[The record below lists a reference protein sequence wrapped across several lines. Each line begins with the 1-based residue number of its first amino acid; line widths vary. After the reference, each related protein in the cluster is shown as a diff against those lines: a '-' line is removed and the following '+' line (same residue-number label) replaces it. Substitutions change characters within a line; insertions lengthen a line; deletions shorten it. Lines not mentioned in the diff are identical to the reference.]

1 MSLDT
6 SKTAP
11 NDSANTNVSVPAVRR
26 IAIGVEY
33 NGAAFH
39 GWQRQTKPAVATI
52 QMALEEALS
61 TVADQAITLI
71 CAGRTDA
78 GVHATGQVAHF
89 EVSNARE
96 LKAWTMG
103 VNSLLPNAI
112 RVIWAKEVDSEFHAR
127 FSAQARRYQYW
138 IHNAAVRPG
147 IFSGLMTHFA
157 QPLNETL
164 MHQAAQAFVGEQ
176 DFTSFRAVACESKT
190 AMRNVHAVSVKR
202 YGERVCIEIEAN
214 AFLLHMVRNI
224 TGTLLAIG
232 TEKQPVTWVETL
244 LVAKNRALA
253 AATAKPDGLYLVAVT
268 YPAKYEIP
276 ASERSLF

>member
-1 MSLDT
+1 MSSD
-6 SKTAP
+6 SQHIP
-11 NDSANTNVSVPAVRR
+11 SANSSSLTVRR

-39 GWQRQTKPAVATI
+39 GWQRQTKPPVATI

-89 EVSNARE
+89 EVSNPRE

-103 VNSLLPNAI
+103 VNSLLPAAI
-112 RVIWAKEVDSEFHAR
+112 RVVWAKEVDAEFHAR

-138 IHNAAVRPG
+138 IHNSAVRPG
-147 IFSGLMTHFA
+147 IFSTLMTHYS
-157 QPLNETL
+157 QPLDEGL
-164 MHQAAQAFVGEQ
+164 MDRAAQSLVGEQ
-176 DFTSFRAVACESKT
+176 DFSAFRAVACESQT
-190 AMRNVHAVSVKR
+190 PMRNVHAVSVKR
-202 YGERVCIEIEAN
+202 FGERICIEIEAN

-224 TGTLLAIG
+224 AGTLMAVGIG
-232 TEKQPVTWVETL
+232 KQPVTWVESL
-244 LVAKNRALA
+244 LAAKDRSMA

-268 YPAKYEIP
+268 YPAKYDLPET
-276 ASERSLF
+276 ERSLF

>member
-1 MSLDT
+1 MS
-6 SKTAP
+6 S
-11 NDSANTNVSVPAVRR
+11 DSQHISSADSPSLTVRR

-39 GWQRQTKPAVATI
+39 GWQRQTKPPVATI

-71 CAGRTDA
+71 CAGRTDS

-89 EVSNARE
+89 EVSNPRE

-103 VNSLLPNAI
+103 VNSLLPAAI
-112 RVIWAKEVDSEFHAR
+112 RVVWAKEVDAEFHAR

-138 IHNAAVRPG
+138 IHNSAVRPG
-147 IFSGLMTHFA
+147 IFSGLMTHYS
-157 QPLNETL
+157 QPLDEAL
-164 MHQAAQAFVGEQ
+164 MDRAAQSLVGEQ
-176 DFTSFRAVACESKT
+176 DFTAFRAVACESKT
-190 AMRNVHAVSVKR
+190 PMRNVHAVSVKR
-202 YGERVCIEIEAN
+202 FGERICIEIEAN

-224 TGTLLAIG
+224 TGTLMAVG
-232 TEKQPVTWVETL
+232 VGKQPVTWVESL
-244 LVAKNRALA
+244 LAAKDRSMA

-268 YPAKYEIP
+268 YPAKYDLPET
-276 ASERSLF
+276 ERSLF

>member
-1 MSLDT
+1 MS
-6 SKTAP
+6 S
-11 NDSANTNVSVPAVRR
+11 DSQHISSADSPSLTVRR

-39 GWQRQTKPAVATI
+39 GWQRQTKPPVATI

-89 EVSNARE
+89 EVSNPRE

-103 VNSLLPNAI
+103 VNSLLPAAI
-112 RVIWAKEVDSEFHAR
+112 RVVWAKEVDAEFHAR

-138 IHNAAVRPG
+138 IHNSAVRPG
-147 IFSGLMTHFA
+147 IFSGLMTHYS
-157 QPLNETL
+157 QPLDEVL
-164 MHQAAQAFVGEQ
+164 MDRAAQSLVGEQ
-176 DFTSFRAVACESKT
+176 DFTAFRAVACESKT
-190 AMRNVHAVSVKR
+190 PMRNVHAVSVKR
-202 YGERVCIEIEAN
+202 FGERICIEIEAN

-224 TGTLLAIG
+224 TGTLMAVG
-232 TEKQPVTWVETL
+232 VGKQPVTWVESL
-244 LVAKNRALA
+244 LAAKDRSMA

-268 YPAKYEIP
+268 YPAKYDLPET
-276 ASERSLF
+276 ERSLF

>member
-1 MSLDT
+1 MS
-6 SKTAP
+6 S
-11 NDSANTNVSVPAVRR
+11 DSQHISSADSPSLTVRR

-39 GWQRQTKPAVATI
+39 GWQRQTKPPVATI

-89 EVSNARE
+89 EVSNPRE

-103 VNSLLPNAI
+103 VNSLLPAAI
-112 RVIWAKEVDSEFHAR
+112 RVVWAKEVDAEFHAR

-138 IHNAAVRPG
+138 IHNSAVRPG
-147 IFSGLMTHFA
+147 IFSGLMTHYS
-157 QPLNETL
+157 QPLDEAL
-164 MHQAAQAFVGEQ
+164 MDRAGQSLVGEQ
-176 DFTSFRAVACESKT
+176 DFTAFRAVACESKT
-190 AMRNVHAVSVKR
+190 PMRNVHAVSVKR
-202 YGERVCIEIEAN
+202 FGERICIEIEAN

-224 TGTLLAIG
+224 TGTLMAVG
-232 TEKQPVTWVETL
+232 VGKQPVTWVESL
-244 LVAKNRALA
+244 LAAKDRSMA

-268 YPAKYEIP
+268 YPAKYDLPET
-276 ASERSLF
+276 ERSLF

>member
-1 MSLDT
+1 MS
-6 SKTAP
+6 S
-11 NDSANTNVSVPAVRR
+11 DSQHISSADSPSLTVRR

-39 GWQRQTKPAVATI
+39 GWQRQTKPPVATI

-89 EVSNARE
+89 EVSNPRE

-103 VNSLLPNAI
+103 VNSLLPAAI
-112 RVIWAKEVDSEFHAR
+112 RVVWAKEVDAEFHAR

-138 IHNAAVRPG
+138 IHNSAVRPG
-147 IFSGLMTHFA
+147 IFSGLMTHYS
-157 QPLNETL
+157 QPLDEAL
-164 MHQAAQAFVGEQ
+164 MDRAAQSLVGEQ
-176 DFTSFRAVACESKT
+176 DFTAFRAVACESKT
-190 AMRNVHAVSVKR
+190 PMRNVHAVSVKR
-202 YGERVCIEIEAN
+202 FGERICIEIEAN

-224 TGTLLAIG
+224 TGTLMAVG
-232 TEKQPVTWVETL
+232 VGKQPVTWVESL
-244 LVAKNRALA
+244 LAAKDRSMA

-268 YPAKYEIP
+268 YPARYDLPET
-276 ASERSLF
+276 ERSLF

>member
-1 MSLDT
+1 MSSD
-6 SKTAP
+6 SQHIP
-11 NDSANTNVSVPAVRR
+11 SANSPSLTVRR

-39 GWQRQTKPAVATI
+39 GWQRQTKPPVATI

-89 EVSNARE
+89 EVSNPRE

-103 VNSLLPNAI
+103 VNSLLPAAI
-112 RVIWAKEVDSEFHAR
+112 RVVWAKEVDAEFHAR

-138 IHNAAVRPG
+138 IHNSAVRPG
-147 IFSGLMTHFA
+147 IFSALMTHYS
-157 QPLNETL
+157 QPLDEGL
-164 MHQAAQAFVGEQ
+164 MDRAAQSLVGEQ
-176 DFTSFRAVACESKT
+176 DFSAFRAVACESQT
-190 AMRNVHAVSVKR
+190 PMRNVHAVSVKR
-202 YGERVCIEIEAN
+202 FGERICIEIEAN

-224 TGTLLAIG
+224 AGTLMAVGIG
-232 TEKQPVTWVETL
+232 KQPVTWVESL
-244 LVAKNRALA
+244 LAAKDRSMA

-268 YPAKYEIP
+268 YPAKYDLPET
-276 ASERSLF
+276 ERSLF

>member
-1 MSLDT
+1 MSPDIQKP
-6 SKTAP
+6 SS
-11 NDSANTNVSVPAVRR
+11 NDSANTDVSAPTVRR

-39 GWQRQTKPAVATI
+39 GWQRQTKPPVATI
-52 QMALEEALS
+52 QMAVEDALCK
-61 TVADQAITLI
+61 VADQKITLI

-89 EVSNARE
+89 DVSNERE

-103 VNSLLPNAI
+103 VNSLLPSAI
-112 RVIWAKEVDSEFHAR
+112 RVVWAKEVDSEFHAR
-127 FSAQARRYQYW
+127 FSASARRYQYW

-147 IFSGLMTHFA
+147 IFSSLMTHYSK
-157 QPLNETL
+157 PLNATL
-164 MHQAAQAFVGEQ
+164 MHSAAQALVGEQ

-224 TGTLLAIG
+224 AGSLMAVG
-232 TEKQPVTWVETL
+232 TEKQPVSWVETL
-244 LVAKNRALA
+244 LAAKNRALA
-253 AATAKPDGLYLVAVT
+253 AATAKPDGLYLMAVT
-268 YPAKYEIP
+268 YPAKYELP
-276 ASERSLF
+276 VAERSLF

>member
-1 MSLDT
+1 M
-6 SKTAP
+6 
-11 NDSANTNVSVPAVRR
+11 RR

-39 GWQRQTKPAVATI
+39 GWQRQTKPPVATI
-52 QMALEEALS
+52 QMALEAALS
-61 TVADQAITLI
+61 TVADQAITLV

-103 VNSLLPNAI
+103 VNSLLPDAI
-112 RVIWAKEVDSEFHAR
+112 RVIWAKEVAADFHAR

-138 IHNAAVRPG
+138 IHNSAVRPG
-147 IFSGLMTHFA
+147 IFSRLMTHFT

-164 MHQAAQAFVGEQ
+164 MHQAAQALVGEQ
-176 DFTSFRAVACESKT
+176 DFTSFRAVACESQT
-190 AMRNVHAVSVKR
+190 AMRNVHAVSVRR

-224 TGTLLAIG
+224 TGSLMAIG
-232 TEKQPVTWVETL
+232 TEKQPVSWVKSL
-244 LVAKNRALA
+244 LAAKDRSLA

-268 YPAKYEIP
+268 YPAKFELP
-276 ASERSLF
+276 TSERSLF

>member
-1 MSLDT
+1 
-6 SKTAP
+6 
-11 NDSANTNVSVPAVRR
+11 VRR

-39 GWQRQTKPAVATI
+39 GWQRQTKPPVATI

-89 EVSNARE
+89 EVSNPRE

-103 VNSLLPNAI
+103 VNSLLPAAI
-112 RVIWAKEVDSEFHAR
+112 RVVWAKEVDAEFHAR

-138 IHNAAVRPG
+138 IHNSAVRPG
-147 IFSGLMTHFA
+147 IFSGLMTHYS
-157 QPLNETL
+157 QPLDEAL
-164 MHQAAQAFVGEQ
+164 MDRAAQSLVGEQ
-176 DFTSFRAVACESKT
+176 DFTAFRAVACESKT
-190 AMRNVHAVSVKR
+190 PMRNVHAVSVKR
-202 YGERVCIEIEAN
+202 FGERICIEIEAN

-224 TGTLLAIG
+224 TGTLMAVG
-232 TEKQPVTWVETL
+232 VGKQPVTWVESL
-244 LVAKNRALA
+244 LAAKDRSMA

-268 YPAKYEIP
+268 YPAKYDLPET
-276 ASERSLF
+276 ERSLF

>member
-1 MSLDT
+1 MSSD
-6 SKTAP
+6 SQHIP
-11 NDSANTNVSVPAVRR
+11 SANSPSLTVRR

-39 GWQRQTKPAVATI
+39 GWQRQTKPPVATI

-89 EVSNARE
+89 EVSNPRE

-103 VNSLLPNAI
+103 VNSLLPAAI
-112 RVIWAKEVDSEFHAR
+112 RVVWAKEVDAEFHAR

-138 IHNAAVRPG
+138 IHNSAVRPG
-147 IFSGLMTHFA
+147 IFSTLMTHYS
-157 QPLNETL
+157 QPLDEGL
-164 MHQAAQAFVGEQ
+164 MDRAAQSLVGEQ
-176 DFTSFRAVACESKT
+176 DFSAFRAVACESQT
-190 AMRNVHAVSVKR
+190 PMRNVHAVSVKR
-202 YGERVCIEIEAN
+202 FGERICIEIEAN

-224 TGTLLAIG
+224 AGTLMAVGIG
-232 TEKQPVTWVETL
+232 KQPVTWVESL
-244 LVAKNRALA
+244 LAAKDRSMA

-268 YPAKYEIP
+268 YPAKYDLPET
-276 ASERSLF
+276 ERSLF

>member
-1 MSLDT
+1 MSPDT
-6 SKTAP
+6 QKPSS
-11 NDSANTNVSVPAVRR
+11 NDSANTDVSAPTVRR

-39 GWQRQTKPAVATI
+39 GWQRQTKPPVATI
-52 QMALEEALS
+52 QMAVEDALCK
-61 TVADQAITLI
+61 VADQKITLI

-89 EVSNARE
+89 DVSNERE

-103 VNSLLPNAI
+103 VNSLLPSAI
-112 RVIWAKEVDSEFHAR
+112 RVVWAKEVDSEFHAR
-127 FSAQARRYQYW
+127 FSASARRYQYW

-147 IFSGLMTHFA
+147 IFSSLMTHYSK
-157 QPLNETL
+157 PLNATL
-164 MHQAAQAFVGEQ
+164 MHSAAQALVGEQ

-224 TGTLLAIG
+224 AGSLMAVG
-232 TEKQPVTWVETL
+232 TEKQPVSWVETL
-244 LVAKNRALA
+244 LAAKNRALA
-253 AATAKPDGLYLVAVT
+253 AATAKPDGLYLMAVT
-268 YPAKYEIP
+268 YPAKYELP
-276 ASERSLF
+276 VAERSLF

>member
-1 MSLDT
+1 MS
-6 SKTAP
+6 S
-11 NDSANTNVSVPAVRR
+11 DSQHILSADSPSLTVRR

-39 GWQRQTKPAVATI
+39 GWQRQTKPPVATI

-89 EVSNARE
+89 EVSNPRE

-103 VNSLLPNAI
+103 VNSLLPAAI
-112 RVIWAKEVDSEFHAR
+112 RVVWAKEVDAEFHAR

-138 IHNAAVRPG
+138 IHNSAVRPG
-147 IFSGLMTHFA
+147 IFSGLMTHYS
-157 QPLNETL
+157 QPLDEAL
-164 MHQAAQAFVGEQ
+164 MDRAAQSLVGEQ
-176 DFTSFRAVACESKT
+176 DFTAFRAVACESKT
-190 AMRNVHAVSVKR
+190 PMRNVHAVSVKR
-202 YGERVCIEIEAN
+202 FGERICIEIEAN

-224 TGTLLAIG
+224 TGTLMAVG
-232 TEKQPVTWVETL
+232 VGKQPVTWVESL
-244 LVAKNRALA
+244 LAAKDRSMA

-268 YPAKYEIP
+268 YPAKYDLPET
-276 ASERSLF
+276 ERSLF

>member
-1 MSLDT
+1 MSPDIQKP
-6 SKTAP
+6 SS
-11 NDSANTNVSVPAVRR
+11 NDSANTDVSAPTVRR

-39 GWQRQTKPAVATI
+39 GWQRQTKPPVATI
-52 QMALEEALS
+52 QMAVEDALCK
-61 TVADQAITLI
+61 VADQKITLI

-89 EVSNARE
+89 DVSNERE

-103 VNSLLPNAI
+103 VNSLLPSAI
-112 RVIWAKEVDSEFHAR
+112 RVVWAKEVDGEFHAR
-127 FSAQARRYQYW
+127 FSASARRYQYW

-147 IFSGLMTHFA
+147 IFSSLMTHYSK
-157 QPLNETL
+157 PLNATL
-164 MHQAAQAFVGEQ
+164 MHSAAQALVGEQ

-224 TGTLLAIG
+224 AGSLMAVG
-232 TEKQPVTWVETL
+232 TEKQPVSWVETL
-244 LVAKNRALA
+244 LAAKNRALA
-253 AATAKPDGLYLVAVT
+253 AATAKPDGLYLMAVT
-268 YPAKYEIP
+268 YPAKYELP
-276 ASERSLF
+276 VAERSLF

>member
-1 MSLDT
+1 MS
-6 SKTAP
+6 S
-11 NDSANTNVSVPAVRR
+11 DSQHISSADSPSLTVRR

-39 GWQRQTKPAVATI
+39 GWQRQTKPPVATI

-89 EVSNARE
+89 EVSNPRE

-103 VNSLLPNAI
+103 VNSLLPAAI
-112 RVIWAKEVDSEFHAR
+112 RVVWAKEVDAEFHAR

-138 IHNAAVRPG
+138 IHNSAVRPG
-147 IFSGLMTHFA
+147 IFSGLMTHYS
-157 QPLNETL
+157 QPLDEAL
-164 MHQAAQAFVGEQ
+164 MDRAAQSLVGEQ
-176 DFTSFRAVACESKT
+176 DFTAFRAVACESKT
-190 AMRNVHAVSVKR
+190 TMRNVHAVSVKR
-202 YGERVCIEIEAN
+202 FGERICIEIEAN

-224 TGTLLAIG
+224 TGTLMAVG
-232 TEKQPVTWVETL
+232 VGKQPVTWVESL
-244 LVAKNRALA
+244 LAAKDRSMA

-268 YPAKYEIP
+268 YPAKYDLPET
-276 ASERSLF
+276 ERSLF